1 LIRITHVSPTHVD
14 LLYARGLHQNNKRHA
29 KPPFTLG
36 MDFAGVVAKA
46 PASSSFKIGD
56 RVYGSAFGAFA
67 EYVALDLSKGAGGVR
82 KIPKTWTSRD
92 ACSVGAS
99 GSTSLGSFQR
109 GGGIKKG
116 SWVLVTGATGGL
128 GVMACQIAKA
138 MGGRVVAI
146 VGKEK
151 EKSDM
156 LKRIGV
162 EACVRYDEPAW
173 EERVKEATGGGVDL
187 VYDGVGMI
195 ESCLKC
201 CNYGGRVVVVGFAG
215 RDSDIENIRANRI
228 LLKSAAVL
236 GYRFGEHGRRAP
248 EQVAQIWKDFDGMV
262 DEGVIEAVVYK
273 EHYKGLDDVPKAM
286 LDLAERRVWG
296 RAVIE
301 IASERDIS
309 NMKIGSRL

>member
-1 LIRITHVSPTHVD
+1 
-14 LLYARGLHQNNKRHA
+14 
-29 KPPFTLG
+29 
-36 MDFAGVVAKA
+36 MDFAGIVSKA
-46 PASSSFKIGD
+46 PSSSPFKAGD

-67 EYVALDLSKGAGGVR
+67 EYVALDLSKGSGGIR
-82 KIPKTWTSRD
+82 KVPTGWNMRD

-109 GGGIKKG
+109 GGGVKKG
-116 SWVLVTGATGGL
+116 SWVLVTGGTGGL

-151 EKSDM
+151 EKEDM
-156 LKRIGV
+156 LKTIGV
-162 EACVRYDEPAW
+162 EACVRYDQPGW
-173 EERVKEATGGGVDL
+173 EDRVKEVTGGGVDL
-187 VYDGVGMI
+187 VYDAVGMI

-201 CNYGGRVVVVGFAG
+201 CAYGGRVVVVGFAG

-236 GYRFGEHGRRAP
+236 GYRFGEHGRREP
-248 EQVAQIWKDFDGMV
+248 EQVARIWKEFDTMV
-262 DEGVIEAVVYK
+262 EEGVIKAVVYK
-273 EHYKGLDDVPKAM
+273 ESYKGLEDVPRAM

-301 IASERDIS
+301 IGNADHESKKD
-309 NMKIGSRL
+309 GSRL

>member
-1 LIRITHVSPTHVD
+1 
-14 LLYARGLHQNNKRHA
+14 
-29 KPPFTLG
+29 
-36 MDFAGVVAKA
+36 MDFAGIVTVA
-46 PASSSFKIGD
+46 PISSSFQKGD
-56 RVYGSAFGAFA
+56 KVYGSAFGAFA
-67 EYVALDLSKGAGGVR
+67 EYVALDLSKGNSGVR
-82 KIPKTWTSRD
+82 KVPKSWTSRD

-138 MGGRVVAI
+138 HGGRVVAI

-162 EACVRYDEPAW
+162 EACVRYDEPGW
-173 EERVKEATGGGVDL
+173 EERVKEVTGGGVDI
-187 VYDGVGMI
+187 VYDAVGMV

-201 CNYGGRVVVVGFAG
+201 CAYGGRVVVVGFAG
-215 RDSDIENIRANRI
+215 RDGDIENIRANRI
-228 LLKSAAVL
+228 LLKSAAVM
-236 GYRFGEHGRRAP
+236 GYRFGEHGRQAP
-248 EQVAQIWKDFDGMV
+248 EQAAQVWKDFDRMV
-262 DEGVIEAVVYK
+262 EEGVIEAVVYK
-273 EHYKGLDDVPKAM
+273 EHYEGLDDVPRAM

-301 IASERDIS
+301 VASERDIS
-309 NMKIGSRL
+309 DAKITSRL